1 MAKQPVSVTP
11 GKKYKFIVK
20 SAEEAASAIREKL
33 GETAQVISVRQ
44 VEGEGLAR
52 FLKSPKLE
60 IIAQVPSDPPPRPK
74 LPAKE
79 EIPAPQEE
87 EQEIEEEKPAPAP
100 QRGRRPV
107 RGRAKPRPAAQV
119 DSAAQAE
126 QATPPPAE
134 KRRDSADLVPEE
146 MVKAMFNNLPTGRLW
161 TLLSKAGI
169 PSEFLAQFGERPE
182 LRELNKQP
190 LQTAISHFAMLMR
203 DRAPTR
209 SLALSERVIFF
220 GSPGAGSTS
229 ALCKQLAADVFLHG
243 KPACV
248 MKLESDEPNSS
259 EGLAMFC
266 EALGVPLLRTGAE
279 LRKVHE
285 GMTVYFDLP
294 GTLMKDK
301 NVRRLQKMFDELDIA
316 SRVLVVN
323 SAYERLMIQEAYS
336 RAGMLGATHVVF
348 THVDEIPR
356 CGKLWEF
363 VLDDGLVPLFAS
375 TGQNIA
381 SDYDRHVI
389 DLLVRRTLSAGD
401 A

>member
-1 MAKQPVSVTP
+1 MANPSVSVTP

-20 SAEEAASAIREKL
+20 SAEEAATVIREKL

-52 FLKSPKLE
+52 FLSSPKLE
-60 IIAQVPSDPPPRPK
+60 IIAQVPAAEPAVPK
-74 LPAKE
+74 LPPKE
-79 EIPAPQEE
+79 EIPSPAEASGPELPGDEE
-87 EQEIEEEKPAPAP
+87 EETPP
-100 QRGRRPV
+100 QRARRPV
-107 RGRAKPRPAAQV
+107 RGRPKPRTGGEV
-119 DSAAQAE
+119 KKEDAE
-126 QATPPPAE
+126 M
-134 KRRDSADLVPEE
+134 VPEA
-146 MVKAMFNNLPTGRLW
+146 MVKAMFNNLPSGRLW
-161 TLLSKAGI
+161 TLLAKAGI
-169 PSEFLAQFGERPE
+169 PDEFLAQFGERPE
-182 LRELNKQP
+182 ARELNKQP
-190 LQTAISHFAMLMR
+190 LQTAISHFAMMMR
-203 DRAPTR
+203 DHAPSR
-209 SLALSERVIFF
+209 SLALSERVVFF
-220 GSPGAGSTS
+220 GSPGVGATS
-229 ALCKQLAADVFLHG
+229 ALCKQLATDVFLRG

-266 EALGVPLLRTGAE
+266 EALGVPLLRTRAE
-279 LRKVHE
+279 LRKVAD

-294 GTLMKDK
+294 GVMMSDK
-301 NVRRLQKMFDELDIA
+301 NVRKLQKTFDELGIVT
-316 SRVLVVN
+316 RVLVVN
-323 SAYERLMIQEAYS
+323 AAYERMMIQEAYS
-336 RAGMLGATHVVF
+336 RGGVLGATHVVF

-401 A
+401 V